1 MNYAAFEEMAGGTLV
16 RRDGEDEQVYMERI
30 FREVC
35 RNDGFYGPDTPC
47 SEHRINDMLS
57 PSFAACSA
65 EEKTLTL
72 AFSLRDWML
81 NPKGTLHGGIMS
93 TMLDMTMGMLTRY
106 ERKTNLVSTVSLSV
120 DFLRPVCADSA
131 AVCAHIRK
139 AGRTVVFA
147 EAKLTDPQ
155 GRLCADAQATFM

>member
-1 MNYAAFEEMAGGTLV
+1 MNYAAFEHMETGSLARL
-16 RRDGEDEQVYMERI
+16 EEEPEQTYMTRV
-30 FREVC
+30 FREIC
-35 RNDGFYGPDTPC
+35 RSDGFCGPDTPC

-57 PSFAACSA
+57 PSFSACSA

-72 AFSLRDWML
+72 TFPLRDWML

-120 DFLRPVCADSA
+120 DFLRPVRADSA

-139 AGRTVVFA
+139 AGRTIVFA
-147 EAKLTDPQ
+147 EARLTDPQ
-155 GRLCADAQATFM
+155 GRLCANAQATFM